1 MVYTPVVNRV
11 YDMSQR
17 SFLPVYGE
25 RSSDRLPA
33 FTSLDIRID
42 KTYTY
47 DKWKLET
54 YLDIQNVSFAQNPEV
69 IAWTYDYGELD
80 PITSNPPLPVF
91 GLKGEW

>member
-1 MVYTPVVNRV
+1 MNRI

-17 SFLPVYGE
+17 TFLPVYGE
-25 RSSDRLPA
+25 RSSDRLPP
-33 FTSLDIRID
+33 FTSVDIRVD

-47 DKWKLET
+47 KKWKLET
-54 YLDIQNVSFAQNPEV
+54 YLDLQNVTFAVNPEV